1 MSGREKEL
9 MKKLRSMFRIEAEER
24 LLAMSSGLVELESS
38 PEAEKEA
45 VIETLFREAHSL
57 KGASRAVNLTG
68 IELICQSLESAFAA
82 IKQKE
87 AVLTP
92 VVFDM
97 LHRAL
102 DTVKK
107 MLSSDGEGE
116 AGVSEI
122 ISMLDRLPLS
132 EAGGPGEDHRP
143 AEQPPGG
150 DNVQPP
156 HWESPVPDHS
166 AGRTSRAVQDKPFQW
181 DTVRISSTKLDTLLL
196 QAEEMLSVKL
206 ASAQR
211 AADLGEIRSKLELW
225 EKEWVKVYPVFRAA
239 RQLMERGA
247 GNTGRGRAGAQAAKL
262 YEFLEWN
269 HSFVKQVQGRVKSL
283 AKSAGDDCRWFGAT
297 VDSFLEN
304 MKKTVMLPF
313 SMVLESFPK
322 MVRDLSRDQGK
333 EVELVLQG
341 TGVEADKRILEEMK
355 DPLIHLVRNCIDHG
369 IEKPGIRQKNNKP
382 LHGTITLSIAQVSGG
397 RIEIAISDDGA
408 GIDPDRVKEA
418 AVRLGILN
426 EERAGGMDASEAVS
440 LIFQPEVSTSS
451 AVTIISGRGLG
462 MAIVREKVEKLGGT
476 ISVDTEPGA
485 GSVFRMILPVTVA
498 TFRGITVRVAD
509 RLFVIPTANVERVV
523 RVKQDGIKTVENRE
537 TLLLSGHPVAFA
549 RLGDILGIPQ
559 KGWGSGGQGF
569 IRALVVKAAGKVVA
583 FAVDEVLDEQEVLVK
598 GLGKQLIRVRN
609 ISGATVLGSGRVVPV
624 LNAHD
629 LIKSA
634 AGDPVISGAPAVM
647 AGESGARRN
656 SVLVVEDSITSRMLL
671 KNIIESAG
679 FDVKTAVDGVDA
691 LTALRTGE
699 FHLVV
704 SDVEMPR
711 MNGFDLTARIRADG
725 KLSQIPVVLVTSLS
739 SGEHRERGIDVGAD
753 AYIVKSGFDHTN
765 LLEIINRL
773 I

>member
-1 MSGREKEL
+1 MSGREKDL

-24 LLAMSSGLVELESS
+24 LRAMSSGLVELENT
-38 PEAEKEA
+38 PGAEKESI
-45 VIETLFREAHSL
+45 IEALFREAHSL

-68 IELICQSLESAFAA
+68 IELICQSLESAFSAF
-82 IKQKE
+82 KQKE

-102 DTVKK
+102 DTVEKI
-107 MLSSDGEGE
+107 LLSDGEGE
-116 AGVSEI
+116 AGVSDI
-122 ISMLDRLPLS
+122 INMLDRLPLS
-132 EAGGPGEDHRP
+132 EARGPGEGRRP
-143 AEQPPGG
+143 PEQPQAGDYAEAPGREG
-150 DNVQPP
+150 TLPGHP
-156 HWESPVPDHS
+156 
-166 AGRTSRAVQDKPFQW
+166 AGRTSRAVQDKHLQW
-181 DTVRISSTKLDTLLL
+181 DTVRISSARLDTLLL

-211 AADLGEIRSKLELW
+211 ASDLGEIRSMLELW
-225 EKEWVKVYPVFRAA
+225 EKKWLKVFPVLRAS
-239 RQLMERGA
+239 RQLADRG
-247 GNTGRGRAGAQAAKL
+247 GGDTGRGPARAQEAKL

-269 HSFVKQVQGRVKSL
+269 QSFVKQVQGRVKTL
-283 AKSAGDDCRWFGAT
+283 ARSAGDDSRLFGAT
-297 VDSFLEN
+297 VDSLLEN

-313 SMVLESFPK
+313 STVLESFPK

-369 IEKPGIRQKNNKP
+369 IEKPGIRQKRNKP
-382 LHGTITLSIAQVSGG
+382 PQGAITLTVAQVTGG
-397 RIEIAISDDGA
+397 RIEIVISDDGA

-418 AVRLGILN
+418 AVRQGILN
-426 EERAGGMDASEAVS
+426 EESAGGMDASEAVS
-440 LIFQPEVSTSS
+440 LIFQPEISTSP

-485 GSVFRMILPVTVA
+485 GSVFRIILPVTVA
-498 TFRGITVRVAD
+498 TFRGIIVRVAD

-537 TLLLSGHPVAFA
+537 TLLLGGRPAAFA
-549 RLGDILGIPQ
+549 RLGDILGIPP
-559 KGWGSGGQGF
+559 KVTGGGHGL

-609 ISGATVLGSGRVVPV
+609 ISGATVLGSGKVVPV
-624 LNAHD
+624 LNPRD

-634 AGDPVISGAPAVM
+634 TGDTVISGIPAVT
-647 AGESGARRN
+647 AGQSGAKRK

-671 KNIIESAG
+671 KNIIEAAG
-679 FDVKTAVDGVDA
+679 FDVETAVDGMDA
-691 LTALRTGE
+691 LTALKTGE
-699 FHLVV
+699 YHLVV

-711 MNGFDLTARIRADG
+711 MNGFDLTSRIRADG

-753 AYIVKSGFDHTN
+753 AYVVKSGFDHTN